1 MANEA
6 NNSSVVDERGRE
18 VVDQQGRKKRDHSK
32 TREGTHMDQT
42 VMMLADRVEKV
53 EGNFEALEAHVLE
66 EFESIKE
73 STQTCLDAQ
82 PALEERLARL
92 EDAIQAMRIGFEDMK
107 EEITVCR
114 RAVANGGGNMAM
126 GNPRME
132 VPKPKPFVGKRDA
145 KEVENFIWQ
154 MEQFFEGCNLV
165 DEAAKVRQASYY
177 LSDVASLWWRR
188 KQADIEKGLYRID
201 TWEEFRR
208 ELKRHFYPE
217 NVVYEAKKKL
227 RELKHKGS
235 IAEYVKEFTTLM
247 LQIPS
252 MSDEDLRFFF
262 VDGLQHW
269 AKQEIQRRDVKT
281 LDEAIATAESLIE
294 YQRHPDAAKAKKDK
308 DYGKGGGEKRDG
320 KKPNFQ
326 RHDTRKEYE
335 EKKKAFIP
343 KGGCFLCKGPHAM
356 SSCPKMGSLSAIME
370 GNDAGNSGEG
380 TSTQM
385 GSLQLLN
392 ALNVRPTPAPSA
404 KGLMFVEAKTNGKA
418 TKALLDTGAT
428 HNFMTEEEAKR
439 LGLHVSKGEGWL
451 KTVNGKARP
460 LQGVSR
466 GVELQLGTWK
476 GQVDFS
482 IAPMDDFQVVLG
494 MDFFEKVRAITMPFC
509 RSMCIMEKG
518 SPCMIPAVEGPPTKG
533 KQLSAMQIAK
543 GVKKGEV
550 TYLATLKE
558 EVAAKDEEVHPFIVQ
573 VLEENQ
579 DVMPTE
585 LPNKLPPRREV
596 DHEIELEQGA
606 KPPAMAAYRMA
617 PPELEELRK
626 QLKELLDTGKIRPSK
641 APYGA
646 PVLFQKKKDG
656 SLRMCVDYRALNK
669 VTVKNK
675 YPIPLIADLFDRM
688 GKAKVYTKMDLQ
700 KGYYQVRIAEGD
712 EPKTTCITRYGSY
725 EWLVMPFGLT
735 NAPATFCTL
744 MNRIFH
750 PYLDQFVVVYLDD
763 IVIYSNSMEE
773 HAEHLRTIFRVLRE
787 NELYVKKSKCTF
799 GTEEVSFLGHVIGHG
814 QLKMDEGKI
823 QAIIDWE
830 PPTKVTE
837 LRSFLGLANYYRRF
851 IQGYSRR
858 TAPLTDLLKKDRSWA
873 WDDGCQQAF
882 EDLKQAVSTE
892 PVLSLPDFGKEF
904 EVQTDASDFAIGGVL
919 MQDGHPIA
927 YESRKLNETE
937 RRYTVQEKE
946 MSAIIHCLRAWR
958 HYLLGAKFVVKT
970 DNVAT
975 SYFQTQKKLSSKQA
989 RWQDFLAEFD
999 YSMEYKPGKA
1009 NVVAD
1014 ALSRKAEL
1022 AAMSTVKGELLTRI
1036 KEGLQ
1041 QDPLAIELVKAARE
1055 GKTKQFWVEDE
1066 LLYTKGKRLYIPKW
1080 DNLRRELIKEC
1091 HDTRWAGHPGQK
1103 RTMALVEILYY
1114 WPKMKESVDL
1124 YVKTCLVCQQD
1135 KVENRQPAG
1144 LLEPLPV
1151 PDHPWHT
1158 VTLDFISALPKSE
1171 GFGSIMVVVDRFSK
1185 YGTFIPCAKDCT
1197 AEEAAQAFF
1206 KQVVKHWGLPQN
1218 IVSDRDPRF
1227 TGKLWTELFR
1237 MLGSQLNFSTSFHPQ
1252 SDGQTER
1259 VNGLLECYLR
1269 HFVSANQR
1277 DWAKILDVAQFS
1289 YNLQRS
1295 ESTGRS
1301 PFELATGRQP
1311 LTPHALAI
1319 NPGEG
1324 KSPGAFQMAK
1334 SWEEQNDLAKVCLE
1348 KARKSM
1354 KKWADVKRRPQEFG
1368 LGDKVM
1374 VKLLP
1379 QQFKV
1384 MRSMHKG
1391 LIRRYEGPF
1400 EVIGKVG
1407 KVSYRLDLPNSLKI
1421 HPVFHVSMLKPY
1433 HEDQE
1438 DPRRGESHRAPPI
1451 MTKSFE
1457 KEIDQVLSQRVVR
1470 RRGVPPST
1478 QYLIRWKGLPE
1489 SDATWETLEDL
1500 WQFKDFIQQYEATRT
1515 TPG

>member
-1 MANEA
+1 MVNEG
-6 NNSSVVDERGRE
+6 NNSSVVDDRE
-18 VVDQQGRKKRDHSK
+18 VVEHQGRGKKRDHSRP
-32 TREGTHMDQT
+32 REGTSMDQT
-42 VMMLADRVEKV
+42 LMLLANRVERV
-53 EGNFEALEAHVLE
+53 EGNFETLEAHVLE

-73 STQTCLDAQ
+73 STQTWLDAQ
-82 PALEERLARL
+82 PTLEVRLAKM
-92 EDAIQAMRIGFEDMK
+92 EEAIQAMRNGFDEMR
-107 EEITVCR
+107 EEVTLCR
-114 RAVANGGGNMAM
+114 RAVANGGGNMTI

-132 VPKPKPFVGKRDA
+132 VPKPKAFGGKRDA

-154 MEQFFEGCNLV
+154 MEQYFEGCGV
-165 DEAAKVRQASYY
+165 EDQTVKVKQASYY
-177 LSDVASLWWRR
+177 LIDVASLWWRR
-188 KQADIEKGLYRID
+188 KQGDIEKGLYRID
-201 TWEEFRR
+201 TWDEFKR

-217 NVVYEAKKKL
+217 NVIYEAKKKL

-235 IAEYVKEFTTLM
+235 IAEYVKEFTTIM
-247 LQIPS
+247 LQIPN
-252 MSDEDLRFFF
+252 MSDEDLLFFF

-269 AKQEIQRRDVKT
+269 ARQELQRRDVKT
-281 LDEAIATAESLIE
+281 LDEAIAAAESLVE
-294 YQRHPDAAKAKKDK
+294 FQRHPDATKPKKDK
-308 DYGKGGGEKRDG
+308 GDHGKGGGEKRDF

-326 RHDTRKEYE
+326 RQDARKDYE
-335 EKKKAFIP
+335 EKKKAFVP

-356 SSCPKMGSLSAIME
+356 SSCPKAGMLSAMVE
-370 GNDAGNSGEG
+370 GDAAATEEG
-380 TSTQM
+380 TSAQM

-392 ALNVRPTPAPSA
+392 ALNVKPSPAA
-404 KGLMFVEAKTNGKA
+404 KGLMFVEAKANGKV

-428 HNFMTEEEAKR
+428 HNFMTEQEAKR
-439 LGLHVSKGEGWL
+439 LGLHVSKGDGWL
-451 KTVNGKARP
+451 KTVNGVARP
-460 LQGVSR
+460 LQGASR
-466 GVELQLGTWK
+466 GVELQIGTWK

-494 MDFFEKVRAITMPFC
+494 MDFFVKVRAITMPFC
-509 RSMCIMEKG
+509 RSMCIMEEG
-518 SPCMIPAVEGPPTKG
+518 SPCMIPAVEGPPTNG

-543 GVKKGEV
+543 GIKKGEV

-558 EVAAKDEEVHPFIVQ
+558 EAAAAEDEEVHPLVEQ
-573 VLEENQ
+573 VLKENQ
-579 DVMPTE
+579 DVMPAE

-596 DHEIELEQGA
+596 DHEIVLEQGA

-626 QLKELLDTGKIRPSK
+626 QLKELLDTGMIRPSK

-688 GKAKVYTKMDLQ
+688 GSAKIYSKMDLQ

-773 HAEHLRTIFRVLRE
+773 HVEHLRIIFQALRE
-787 NELYVKKSKCTF
+787 NELYVKRSKCTF
-799 GTEEVSFLGHVIGHG
+799 GVEEVHFLGHVIGHG
-814 QLKMDEGKI
+814 RLKMDAAKI
-823 QAIIDWE
+823 QAIVDWE

-858 TAPLTDLLKKDRSWA
+858 AAPLTDLLKKDKTWA
-873 WDDGCQQAF
+873 WDEGCQQAF
-882 EDLKQAVSTE
+882 EDLKLAMSTE

-946 MSAIIHCLRAWR
+946 MTTIIHCLRVWR

-975 SYFQTQKKLSSKQA
+975 SYFQTQKKLSAKQA

-999 YSMEYKPGKA
+999 YTLEYKPGKA

-1014 ALSRKAEL
+1014 ALSRKAGL
-1022 AAMSTVKGELLTRI
+1022 AAMITAKGKLLARI

-1041 QDPLAIELVKAARE
+1041 QDPLAKEWMQAAKE

-1103 RTMALVEILYY
+1103 RTMALVEIMYY
-1114 WPKMKESVDL
+1114 WPRMKESVDT

-1185 YGTFIPCAKDCT
+1185 YGTFIPRTKDCT
-1197 AEEAAQAFF
+1197 AEEAAQGFF
-1206 KQVVKHWGLPQN
+1206 KEVVKHWGLPLN

-1227 TGKLWTELFR
+1227 TGKLWTELFK
-1237 MLGSQLNFSTSFHPQ
+1237 MMGSQLNFSTSFHPQ

-1289 YNLQRS
+1289 YNLQKS

-1319 NPGEG
+1319 SQGEG
-1324 KSPGAFQMAK
+1324 RSPGAFQMAK
-1334 SWEEQNDLAKVCLE
+1334 SWAEQNDLAKACLE
-1348 KARKSM
+1348 KARKRM
-1354 KKWADVKRRPQEFG
+1354 KKWADMKRRPQEFG

-1384 MRSMHKG
+1384 LRSMHKG
-1391 LIRRYEGPF
+1391 LLRKYEGPF

-1407 KVSYRLDLPNSLKI
+1407 KVSYRLDLPSSLKI
-1421 HPVFHVSMLKPY
+1421 HPVFHTSMLKPY

-1438 DPRRGESHRAPPI
+1438 DPGRGESHRAPPI

-1457 KEIDQVLSQRVVR
+1457 REIDQVLSKRVIR

-1478 QYLIRWKGLPE
+1478 QFLIKWKGRPDSE
-1489 SDATWETLEDL
+1489 ATWETLEDL
-1500 WQFKDFIQQYEATRT
+1500 WQFKEFIQQFEATRT
-1515 TPG
+1515 PPG